1 MNGLHKKLYQ
11 WAINHQSFGP
21 CTFSMWLLMCPIW
34 LNDFGHISQ
43 WYGFSPPWSLAWT
56 LRLDFVVNFL
66 PHCWQG
72 KAHRWSSSVC
82 TLMWDLRSEALL
94 KDMVWHRA
102 QLNGFSPV
110 WICVWFFRF
119 PSDRKVFWQVLQTI
133 VAVLWICTMLC
144 FFKGMFTLECLFTNV
159 AREWSSVTVLLF
171 LMDFQM
177 ARPSKI
183 LFTQGALV
191 VPFSFVKY
199 WKVFIHVSCWCK
211 NLVTYFA
218 GIFPLIHVHLS
229 FVSF

>member
-1 MNGLHKKLYQ
+1 MNGLHKQLYQ
-11 WAINHQSFGP
+11 WAINHRSFGP

-110 WICVWFFRF
+110 WICVWFLRF
-119 PSDRKVFWQVLQTI
+119 LSDRKVFWQVLQTI

-144 FFKGMFTLECLFTNV
+144 FLRECLRLNV
-159 AREWSSVTVLLF
+159 CLHMLQGNGRASLCCSSLWTFKWPGLPKFFSHRGHWWFLSPSWNTEKCLF
-171 LMDFQM
+171 M
-177 ARPSKI
+177 
-183 LFTQGALV
+183 
-191 VPFSFVKY
+191 
-199 WKVFIHVSCWCK
+199 
-211 NLVTYFA
+211 
-218 GIFPLIHVHLS
+218 
-229 FVSF
+229 